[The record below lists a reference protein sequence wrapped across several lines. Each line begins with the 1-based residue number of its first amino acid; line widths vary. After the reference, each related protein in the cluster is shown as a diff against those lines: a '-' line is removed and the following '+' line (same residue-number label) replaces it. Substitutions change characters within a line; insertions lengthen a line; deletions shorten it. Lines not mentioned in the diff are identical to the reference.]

1 VVRALKK
8 LGHFADESESI
19 AEGIDDSL
27 SEIQAASVRN
37 RIAMG
42 KRRGEWIR
50 RIGALSVGDPP
61 ELSGPLCANVAGFSL
76 HADTYCAPNQ
86 REKLE
91 KLCRYVARP
100 AVAESRLK
108 LKSNGDV
115 LLKLKKPYSD
125 GTSHLV
131 FAPLEFLEK
140 LAALVPPPRAHLTR
154 FHGVLAPNAKIR
166 SKVVPK
172 KKEAKAKTPKSKRIS
187 WAKLLKRVFAIDM
200 ENCTQCGG
208 KLELVAAIMEEAA
221 VEKILKHVG
230 RPYKPPDIAP
240 AEYPD
245 QLPIF

>member
-1 VVRALKK
+1 
-8 LGHFADESESI
+8 
-19 AEGIDDSL
+19 
-27 SEIQAASVRN
+27 
-37 RIAMG
+37 
-42 KRRGEWIR
+42 
-50 RIGALSVGDPP
+50 
-61 ELSGPLCANVAGFSL
+61 
-76 HADTYCAPNQ
+76 
-86 REKLE
+86 
-91 KLCRYVARP
+91 
-100 AVAESRLK
+100 
-108 LKSNGDV
+108 
-115 LLKLKKPYSD
+115 
-125 GTSHLV
+125 V

-230 RPYKPPDIAP
+230 RP
-240 AEYPD
+240 
-245 QLPIF
+245 

>member
-1 VVRALKK
+1 
-8 LGHFADESESI
+8 
-19 AEGIDDSL
+19 
-27 SEIQAASVRN
+27 
-37 RIAMG
+37 
-42 KRRGEWIR
+42 
-50 RIGALSVGDPP
+50 
-61 ELSGPLCANVAGFSL
+61 
-76 HADTYCAPNQ
+76 
-86 REKLE
+86 
-91 KLCRYVARP
+91 
-100 AVAESRLK
+100 VAESRLK

-245 QLPIF
+245 QLPLF